1 MVHIELYR
9 GFDIKLNTDDGTF
22 VAIGSAYDAQSKH
35 SSLKAAR
42 KAVDDFIKANV
53 IFEPFDIYK
62 TGGHSG
68 RDMWQAHRVV
78 GIRKDGAFV
87 LEKDGDRR
95 QLSSYHEKE
104 FSIAPPD
111 PAKVE
116 QIAELDK
123 RIDELRTKRSAIER
137 ELNDASAQW
146 AKDARQKYAELINK

>member
-9 GFDIKLNTDDGTF
+9 DFDIKLNTDDGAF
-22 VAIGSAYDAQSKH
+22 VAIGSAYDAQSTH

-62 TGGHSG
+62 TGGHG
-68 RDMWQAHRVV
+68 GNGMWQAHRVV

-87 LEKDGDRR
+87 LEKDGNRW
-95 QLSSYHEKE
+95 QLSSYDEKD
-104 FSIAPPD
+104 FSVTPPD

-116 QIAELDK
+116 QITQLKE
-123 RIDELRTKRSAIER
+123 RINVLNEQRYAIER

-146 AKDARQKYAELINK
+146 AKDAREKYAELINK